1 MFLDKV
7 QLVKMECDIVAFFFT
22 SKKLEKEIIEIHL
35 PALKEKDFMRNTV
48 ECGELI
54 SYSTAMQVNFG
65 LALEL
70 TLKRIGYMC
79 GHKQKITGHKLA
91 KIYDLLSCDIK
102 NELEADFKNW
112 QTDNDF
118 KPWEINLKHTSDT
131 KEMSIKTF
139 LELLRFLDNH
149 DLYGKRYDFESFSIE
164 KDQKIITPSFFETFF
179 NRLNNKQ
186 WG

>member
-7 QLVKMECDIVAFFFT
+7 QLEKMRNDIVAFFWT
-22 SKKLEKEIIEIHL
+22 AKKLEKEIIEIHY
-35 PALKEKDFMRNTV
+35 PAFKEKDFMSHTV
-48 ECGELI
+48 ECVTFI
-54 SYSTAMQVNFG
+54 CHSTVMHVNFG

-70 TLKRIGYMC
+70 TLKRISYMS
-79 GHKQKITGHKLA
+79 GHKQKIKEHELA

-102 NELEADFKNW
+102 NELEENFKNW
-112 QTDNDF
+112 QTNNDL
-118 KPWEINLKHTSDT
+118 KPLEINLKHPSDR

-139 LELLRFLDNH
+139 LELLKFLDTH

-164 KDQKIITPSFFETFF
+164 KGQDIIAPSFFETFF
-179 NRLNNKQ
+179 NRLNNKK